1 MNYNVAESGKRIRE
15 LRTARNMT
23 RQQLAERIGLTVNAL
38 ISKIE
43 TGINGAKID
52 TLIYIAELFRVS
64 LDYLVCGRGNET
76 ESILEGLLKGL
87 GKGEREYIC
96 KLMQSAIENITLL
109 KE

>member
-1 MNYNVAESGKRIRE
+1 MNYNVAESGKRIRG

-23 RQQLAERIGLTVNAL
+23 RQHLAERIGLTVNAL
-38 ISKIE
+38 SKIE

-52 TLIYIAELFRVS
+52 TLICIAELFHVS

-96 KLMQSAIENITLL
+96 KIMQSAIENITLL